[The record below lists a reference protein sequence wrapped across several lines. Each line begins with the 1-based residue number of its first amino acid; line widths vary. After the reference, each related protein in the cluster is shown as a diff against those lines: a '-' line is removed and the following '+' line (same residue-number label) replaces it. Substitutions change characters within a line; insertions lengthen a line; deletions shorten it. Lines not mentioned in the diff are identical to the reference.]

1 MTTFER
7 DDSLVVATADGG
19 GSRQIETSGP
29 YVGVFTQAKQRV
41 AKTGTKGIEFSFEA
55 TDGASAR
62 YMTLWVERANGERIA
77 YSYGVLSGLMLCLGL
92 KSITSAQV
100 VSEEWDASVGA
111 RVPTKIEAYP
121 DLINRQIGVLL
132 QREEQEWDGKL
143 RTNMR
148 IVDFFHPASRQT
160 PSEVLGGTGA
170 TGQLDQLIASL
181 KDRIVRAPPP
191 AAMAAPVVAAAVAA
205 APSPTRFGQ
214 PAAIDL
220 GDDDIPF

>member
-1 MTTFER
+1 MSTFER
-7 DDSLVVATADGG
+7 DDSLVVASADGAG
-19 GSRQIETSGP
+19 NRQIEVSGP

-55 TDGASAR
+55 TDGATAR

-77 YSYGVLSGLMLCLGL
+77 FSYGMLSGLMVCLGL
-92 KSITSAQV
+92 KTISSASV
-100 VSEEWDASVGA
+100 VSEEWDAGLGT
-111 RVPTKIEAYP
+111 RVPTKIDAYP

-132 QREEQEWDGKL
+132 QREEQEWEGRL

-160 PSEVLGGTGA
+160 PAEVLAGTGA
-170 TGQLDQLIASL
+170 TGQLDQLIANL

-191 AAMAAPVVAAAVAA
+191 AVAAVAPAA
-205 APSPTRFGQ
+205 APTHFGKPPT
-214 PAAIDL
+214 IDL
-220 GDDDIPF
+220 ADDDIPF